1 MTKKYFL
8 LVLMMLASFHTA
20 FCQVKRPPVA
30 VAKGKPLVLKA
41 RLFAVARA
49 SKTGIMIRWAPTDY
63 STWKQCNQYGYV
75 IEKYTIV
82 KNNQT
87 LSKFEQSQ
95 TPVTL
100 LPKPLAAWETL
111 ATNNDYAAAIAQALY
126 GEDFDV
132 TMTNNKPNGTDP
144 VSSMINET
152 QKSDQRYTMAM
163 YGADHSFEGAALAGL
178 AYKDENVKKG
188 EKYFYRIY
196 AKVPANIKKIDTATV
211 FIGLADYKP
220 LPKPSDILIQF
231 GDKSAML
238 SWDFETFKEYYTSY
252 IVERSADGSKNFT
265 ALSDKPA
272 TNLSNTQD
280 KPGQGAITYLD
291 SLGNND
297 TVYHYRIAGVSL
309 FGDNGPY
316 SNVAMGK
323 GKNIIYTT
331 PGISASEIDEKGNYY
346 LTWQMEDSLNAIIK
360 AFKVNQS
367 EYIDGPFSIY
377 KNDIPV
383 IDRKIKIDKDSLKA
397 SNYFTVTAIS
407 KDGEEKT
414 SFPYLIQPQDT
425 VPPAVPTGLSAVID
439 SLGVVTIKWNANTE
453 KDLQG
458 YRIFKTNVKGH
469 ELIPVKD
476 SLYDTNQATD
486 TTTIKSLN
494 SKLYY
499 TIKAVDIRYNQSDY
513 AALIEVTK
521 PDVVPPS
528 QPLLANYEV
537 MDDGIKLIWNNSPDE
552 DVVMHNVYRKTIGT
566 AADWLLLQ
574 SYRDKKIQQHTD
586 KTCEANKMYSYTI
599 IAIDSSKLESLPAV
613 PITIEFAEKRIKN
626 AIKSLDGEVDRDN
639 RQITLNW
646 KLLPDIKNIK
656 QFELYRG
663 EDKVGM
669 SLYKIIEKEVATFL
683 DKDLL
688 VNTKYKY
695 AIRVVFENG
704 KTSDFVTKNL
714 TY

>member
-1 MTKKYFL
+1 MQKRYFL
-8 LVLMMLASFHTA
+8 LVLVMLSSFHA
-20 FCQVKRPPVA
+20 VFSQVKKLA
-30 VAKGKPLVLKA
+30 VPKGKPLVLKA
-41 RLFAVARA
+41 KLFALARA
-49 SKTGIMIRWAPTDY
+49 SKTEIMIRWAPTDY

-82 KNNQT
+82 RNNQT
-87 LSKFEQSQ
+87 LNKFEQSQ
-95 TPVTL
+95 APITL
-100 LPKPLAAWETL
+100 TPKPLVSWETL

-152 QKSDQRYTMAM
+152 QKTDQRYAMAM

-196 AKVPANIKKIDTATV
+196 AKVPATIKKIDTATV

-220 LPKPSDILIQF
+220 LPKPSDIIIQF

-238 SWDFETFKEYYTSY
+238 SWDFETYKEYYTSY
-252 IVERSADGSKNFT
+252 IVERSSDGGKNFV

-280 KPGQGAITYLD
+280 KPGAGAMTYLD

-297 TVYHYRIAGVSL
+297 TVYHYRIAGISL

-316 SNVAMGK
+316 SNIAMGK

-331 PGISASEIDEKGNYY
+331 PGISSSEMDEQGNYY
-346 LTWQMEDSLNAIIK
+346 LSWQMEDSLNAFIK

-367 EYIDGPFSIY
+367 EYIDGLYTIY

-383 IDRKIKIDKDSLKA
+383 ENRKIKIERDSLKA

-425 VPPAVPTGLSAVID
+425 VPPAVPTGLSAIID
-439 SLGVVTIKWNANTE
+439 SLGIVTIKWNANTE

-476 SLYDTNQATD
+476 SLYDTNEASD

-499 TIKAVDIRYNQSDY
+499 TIKAVDVRYNQSDY
-513 AALIEVTK
+513 APLIEVTK
-521 PDVVPPS
+521 PDLVPPS
-528 QPLLANYEV
+528 QPLLADYEV
-537 MDDGIKLIWNNSPDE
+537 SDDGIKLIWNNSPDE
-552 DVVMHNVYRKTIGT
+552 DVVMHNLYRKTIGT
-566 AADWLLLQ
+566 AADWSLLQ
-574 SYRDKKIQQHTD
+574 SFRDKKIQLYTD
-586 KTCEANKMYSYTI
+586 KTCEANKIYSYTI
-599 IAIDSSKLESLPAV
+599 IAVDSSKLESLPAV

-639 RQITLNW
+639 RQITLTW

-669 SLYKIIEKEVATFL
+669 SLYKMIEKDASTFL

-704 KTSDFVTKNL
+704 KTSDFITKNL